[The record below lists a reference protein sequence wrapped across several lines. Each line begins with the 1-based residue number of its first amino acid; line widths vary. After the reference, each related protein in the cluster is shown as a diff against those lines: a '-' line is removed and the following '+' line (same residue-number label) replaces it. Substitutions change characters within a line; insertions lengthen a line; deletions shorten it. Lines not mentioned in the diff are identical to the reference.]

1 MSRLF
6 TVSGPFVVGCCVA
19 LSLAGCGDASEQTT
33 DSLDISEAPASG
45 DGRTIVADSPDTGTD
60 TGTAAKKPPAGIE
73 SFQVGANEPLP
84 GNSGISPSLAS
95 AEVTIPESV
104 GSFMKTYCHRCHG
117 AETQEADLSLHDL
130 ARVIGDSADA
140 LNWQDILDKLN
151 AGEMPPEDEPQPS
164 KAELAKVVGDLTES
178 LQAAQKM
185 LRDSGGAIALRRLNR
200 REYEAT
206 VKELLGIR
214 ILALRLPDDASGRF
228 DTIGQNQS
236 LSSIDLENY
245 FEQAQ
250 QVVRTAMHWAVQPR
264 AKAKVVR
271 KDFANSGNMERKIH
285 EILEK
290 VQEVHDTDRS
300 YKEVGLTEYE
310 WNRYNRGSKKYPR
323 HAEYRDRRNLAAYYI
338 DNLKYHPIGRMLP
351 IRNLVNSMGIPFQPD
366 ARAWYRM
373 RASAGVVD
381 GVKIRRSIR
390 MTVPYGGKGA
400 ENGKPIGSF
409 YVTGTIKEPSTHEVV
424 WYPEFEDDFR
434 PTTSKGAR
442 KIVWFGEDQ
451 RGRPPNNQL
460 YQHYRPIEPDVPD
473 ETILVRWLEAE
484 GPFYDPMTPFEK
496 LVDAHKVARASDA
509 ELDEIAA
516 GFLRS
521 FAKHAFRGRE
531 VSAEFVTKLHAYYQT
546 QRSNGKSFREAMVD
560 PLALILS
567 SPRFLY
573 LIEPEVS
580 RASNPVKGSGLRQ
593 KSPLQDSE
601 RPGLLAKSTTDHA
614 KERPKKDR
622 ELDAVSLANRL
633 AWFLWSGPPDDELM
647 GVAADGSLLD
657 EAVLLAQT
665 ERMLSHPRANEFY
678 QGFTSQWMHLS
689 RLDETGLSSRFLLHY
704 TDAYILSAKQEPVEF
719 FKTLV
724 EENLSSANLIDSD
737 FVTIDGVLA
746 AKYGLTDHYRGDG
759 FQKVSLPADSPRG
772 GLITQAAF
780 LAIGT
785 MGNRTSPVI
794 RGSLVKE
801 ILLNDPPP
809 PPPPNVP
816 ELIASSNDPLP
827 SVRTLVKLHQKKAQC
842 ASCHA
847 RFDFIGLGLENFD
860 AIGMWREKELVTNA
874 EYFYQLRSARRKRKL
889 YAVDASGQLPGGE
902 TFEGV
907 QGLKAALMKEERT
920 VAGSVFRRPVVL
932 RAGTRCEFYRSGD
945 HRNKPRRIG
954 QAKRR
959 RRNV

>member
-6 TVSGPFVVGCCVA
+6 TVSGPFVVGCCVAVA

-95 AEVTIPESV
+95 AEVTIPESI
-104 GSFMKTYCHRCHG
+104 GSFMKTHCYRCHG

-164 KAELAKVVGDLTES
+164 KEELAKVVGDLTES

-185 LRDSGGAIALRRLNR
+185 LRDSGGGIALRRLNR

-236 LSSIDLENY
+236 LSSLDLENY

-250 QVVRTAMHWAVQPR
+250 EVVRTAMHWAVQPR
-264 AKAKVVR
+264 EKAKAVR
-271 KDFANSGNMERKIH
+271 KDASKVSKGTSKFYG
-285 EILEK
+285 ILKK
-290 VQEVHDTDRS
+290 VQEVHDTDRTWA
-300 YKEVGLTEYE
+300 EVGLTEDE
-310 WNRYNRGSKKYPR
+310 WNSYNRGSKKYPR
-323 HAEYRDRRNLAAYYI
+323 HAKYKDRRSVLGYYF
-338 DNLKYHPIGRMLP
+338 DNVEYHALGRMLP
-351 IRNLVNSMGIPFQPD
+351 IRNRFSSSVGIGFRRD
-366 ARAWYRM
+366 ARAYYRL
-373 RASAGVVD
+373 RASAGVAD
-381 GVKIRRSIR
+381 GVEIRRSIR
-390 MTVPYGGKGA
+390 MTVPSGHLEA
-400 ENGKPIGSF
+400 SNGKPIGSF
-409 YVTGTIKEPSTHEVV
+409 YITGAIEEPSTHEMV
-424 WYPEFEDDFR
+424 WYPQFEDDFR
-434 PTTSKGAR
+434 PATDEEARGKG
-442 KIVWFGEDQ
+442 VVFLEDR
-451 RGRPPNNQL
+451 RGGPGRAQL
-460 YQHYRPIEPDVPD
+460 FQYYWPIEPDAPT
-473 ETILVRWLEAE
+473 ETILLRWMEAE
-484 GPFYDPMTPFEK
+484 GPFYDEKTPFEA
-496 LVDAHKVARASDA
+496 LVDTCKVATASDEALDDVA
-509 ELDEIAA
+509 ES
-516 GFLRS
+516 FLRQ
-521 FAKHAFRGRE
+521 FATAAFRGRE
-531 VSAEFVTKLHAYYQT
+531 VSAEFVTKLHTYYQT
-546 QRSNGKSFREAMVD
+546 QRTAGKDFREAMVD

-573 LIEPEVS
+573 LMNPE
-580 RASNPVKGSGLRQ
+580 ADEEESNQ
-593 KSPLQDSE
+593 
-601 RPGLLAKSTTDHA
+601 A
-614 KERPKKDR
+614 
-622 ELDAVSLANRL
+622 LDAVSLANRL

-704 TDAYILSAKQEPVEF
+704 TDAYIFSAKQEPVEF
-719 FKTLV
+719 FKILV

-746 AKYGLTDHYRGDG
+746 AKYGLADHYRGDG

-842 ASCHA
+842 ASCHT

-860 AIGMWREKELVTNA
+860 AIGMWRDEELVTNA
-874 EYFYQLRSARRKRKL
+874 EFFHQLKNPRAKRKL
-889 YAVDASGQLPGGE
+889 YAVDASGQLPNGE
-902 TFEGV
+902 TFEDV

-920 VAGSVFRRPVVL
+920 VAGSVFEGLLCYALGRDVSFTDGPFIDAVLDDLEADHFPVREMV
-932 RAGTRCEFYRSGD
+932 
-945 HRNKPRRIG
+945 
-954 QAKRR
+954 KRVVTSEPFGNR
-959 RRNV
+959 

>member
-6 TVSGPFVVGCCVA
+6 TVSGPFVVGCCVAVA

-60 TGTAAKKPPAGIE
+60 TGTAARKPPAGTE
-73 SFQVGANEPLP
+73 AFQVGANEPLP
-84 GNSGISPSLAS
+84 GNPGILPSLAS
-95 AEVTIPESV
+95 AEVAIPVSI
-104 GSFMKTYCHRCHG
+104 GSFMKTHCYRCHG
-117 AETQEADLSLHDL
+117 AETQEADLSLHDM

-164 KAELAKVVGDLTES
+164 KVELARVVGDLTES

-236 LSSIDLENY
+236 LSSLDLENY

-250 QVVRTAMHWAVQPR
+250 EVVRTAMHWAVLPR
-264 AKAKVVR
+264 EEAKVVR
-271 KDFANSGNMERKIH
+271 KDASKVSKGQQKSRRT
-285 EILEK
+285 LEK
-290 VQEVHDTDRS
+290 VQKVHDTDRS
-300 YKEVGLTEYE
+300 YTEVGLTKDE
-310 WNRYNRGSKKYPR
+310 WNRYNPGSKKYPR
-323 HAEYRDRRNLAAYYI
+323 HAKYNDRRGLLSYYF
-338 DNLKYHPIGRMLP
+338 DNVKYHALGRMLP
-351 IRNLVNSMGIPFQPD
+351 IRNGFNHIGIGVRRD
-366 ARAWYRM
+366 ARAYYRL

-381 GVKIRRSIR
+381 GVETRRSIR
-390 MTVPYGGKGA
+390 MTVPSGHLDKQ
-400 ENGKPIGSF
+400 NGKPIGSF
-409 YVTGTIKEPSTHEVV
+409 YVTGSIEEPSTHEMV
-424 WYPEFEDDFR
+424 WYPEFKDDFR
-434 PTTSKGAR
+434 PETSEEAVRG
-442 KIVWFGEDQ
+442 VNFLEDR
-451 RGRPPNNQL
+451 RGGPGRAQL
-460 YQHYRPIEPDVPD
+460 FQYYSPIEPGAPK
-473 ETILVRWLEAE
+473 ETILLRWMEVE
-484 GPFYDPMTPFEK
+484 GPYYDEKTPFET
-496 LVDAHKVARASDA
+496 LVDTCKVATASDEA
-509 ELDEIAA
+509 LDEVAES
-516 GFLRS
+516 FLRQ
-521 FAKHAFRGRE
+521 FATAAFRGRE
-531 VSAEFVTKLHAYYQT
+531 VSAEFVTKLHTYYQT
-546 QRSNGKSFREAMVD
+546 QRTAGKDFREAMVD

-573 LIEPEVS
+573 LMNPE
-580 RASNPVKGSGLRQ
+580 ADEEESNQ
-593 KSPLQDSE
+593 
-601 RPGLLAKSTTDHA
+601 A
-614 KERPKKDR
+614 
-622 ELDAVSLANRL
+622 LDAVSLANRL

-689 RLDETGLSSRFLLHY
+689 RFDETGLSSRFLLHY

-719 FKTLV
+719 FKILV

-889 YAVDASGQLPGGE
+889 YPVDASGSLPNGE
-902 TFEGV
+902 TFADV

-920 VAGSVFRRPVVL
+920 VAGSVFEGLLCYALGRDVSFTDREIINSNLDELSQPDGGREKFAVREMVKRVVTSRPF
-932 RAGTRCEFYRSGD
+932 RER
-945 HRNKPRRIG
+945 
-954 QAKRR
+954 
-959 RRNV
+959 